1 MILLSRLA
9 QLPFQTAAE
18 KAVEDGLKAVTGNST
33 SFGYQVEADSISA
46 VGESPWKK
54 TAVGF
59 IVRYFSP
66 YNR

>member
-46 VGESPWKK
+46 VGESP
-54 TAVGF
+54 
-59 IVRYFSP
+59 
-66 YNR
+66 